1 MTKPLEPLEPLEPEV
16 SAAPRPGLAG
26 RAEAAAS
33 TVSGGARKRP
43 GLMRVLRYGLV
54 ALVVAF
60 LVFAVASQWQRLP
73 EQDWR
78 FEPGWLAL
86 SVFGFGGMLALN
98 AEMWRMV
105 LAGLGQPID
114 RARSR
119 QIWASSLLARYVPT
133 NALLIVGRVS
143 MAAKEGVPQRI
154 CLASI
159 VYEVALGVAGALTVG
174 AYAVIGLDVLAAQP
188 LRYLVLVLPLAA
200 LASLHPAIFHPLANF
215 GLTRIGREPLPRTL
229 RPRTLLACWAVSVTM
244 FLVAGLGVYAFA
256 KSLYPVSV
264 EDLPTLV
271 SSWAV
276 GFTVSVL
283 AFVLPAG
290 LGAREA
296 GLVAAL
302 APVLPTSVALA
313 VTVAARIMVTGVE
326 LLFAALSSLAA
337 RGHGY
342 RPPS

>member
-1 MTKPLEPLEPLEPEV
+1 MTKPLEPEV
-16 SAAPRPGLAG
+16 SEAPRPGLAG
-26 RAEAAAS
+26 RAGAAAN
-33 TVSGGARKRP
+33 TVSRGVRERP
-43 GLMRVLRYGLV
+43 GLARVLRYALV
-54 ALVVAF
+54 ALVVTF
-60 LVFAVASQWQRLP
+60 LVVAVASQWQRLP
-73 EQDWR
+73 EQEWR

-86 SVFGFGGMLALN
+86 SVLGFGGMLALN

-105 LAGLGQPID
+105 LAGLGHPIG

-119 QIWASSLLARYVPT
+119 QIWASSLLARYVPS
-133 NALLIVGRVS
+133 NALLIVGRVT
-143 MAAKEGVPQRI
+143 MAAKEGVPQRV

-174 AYAVIGLDVLAAQP
+174 AYAVIGLEALEAQP
-188 LRYLVLVLPLAA
+188 LRYVVLVLPLAA
-200 LASLHPAIFHPLANF
+200 LTSLHPAIFHPLANF
-215 GLTRIGREPLPRTL
+215 GLTRIGREPLPLSL
-229 RPRTLLACWAVSVTM
+229 RPRTLLACWAVSLTM

-283 AFVLPAG
+283 AFILPAG

-302 APVLPTSVALA
+302 APVLPTAVALA
-313 VTVAARIMVTGVE
+313 VAVAARIMVTGVE
-326 LLFAALSSLAA
+326 LLFAGLSLLLA